1 MQGGN
6 LAMPFWAVRIT
17 LPLQALKIKCLD
29 IEQIFLTDD
38 IVGAGKVK
46 NLKIWWDQFYKE
58 KEMGTVKNEKKS

>member
-1 MQGGN
+1 MS
-6 LAMPFWAVRIT
+6 RH
-17 LPLQALKIKCLD
+17 
-29 IEQIFLTDD
+29 EQIFLTDD

>member
-1 MQGGN
+1 MPGGN
-6 LAMPFWAVRIT
+6 LAMPFQAVRIT

-29 IEQIFLTDD
+29 IEQIFLTGD

>member
-6 LAMPFWAVRIT
+6 LAMPFQAVRIT

-46 NLKIWWDQFYKE
+46 NLKIWDQSYKE
-58 KEMGTVKNEKKS
+58 KEMGTVKNEKNLE